1 MAHFSF
7 LSDSSG
13 IPDILRHDL
22 ALYGSIP
29 ELREKIMRGPS
40 PLSAAERELIAA
52 FVSRLNEC
60 AVCADR
66 HELLAA
72 QLGSDVTV
80 LQSLVASVDEAP
92 IADRLK
98 PIFRFVKKL
107 TEQPSRIVRADA
119 EAVFAAGWNEQ
130 ALEHAIAVCAF
141 FNMVNRLA
149 DGYGLEGGQDE

>member
-7 LSDSSG
+7 LNDSSG
-13 IPDILRHDL
+13 IPDILGHDL
-22 ALYGSIP
+22 TLYGSIP

-60 AVCADR
+60 TLCVDR

-92 IADRLK
+92 ISDRLR

-107 TEQPSRIVRADA
+107 TEQPARIVKSDA

-130 ALEHAIAVCAF
+130 ALEHAIAVCALL
-141 FNMVNRLA
+141 NMVNRLA
-149 DGYGLEGGQDE
+149 DGYGLKGGQDE